1 MRLNFAT
8 ALVAGFLAVPLTAG
22 AAVVTVQAN
31 ANSSSGGTPLNTGL
45 AFAAGDALSIVAA
58 VDDLW
63 SAGAL
68 PRWSNADGLVRDLFA
83 TGSDESGAVAGTLIG
98 TNFGT
103 LTIGGFT
110 APFGALVGE
119 IGGVRFFAGTGFAGV
134 APASGTLTFVYWDSN
149 SSDNN
154 DSVRV
159 TIGEDGSTVPEPG
172 TLALLSLGLAG
183 LGLSRRRVH

>member
-172 TLALLSLGLAG
+172 TLALLGLGLAG